1 MKTIEKDEILKNSVD
16 SYIVVRDE
24 DWEILCMISREDWGY
39 SAYTLE
45 QYVLLKEDVYKIL
58 DTAAGIELIDKI
70 DTDIADQYKDEE
82 LIEKYKNKIE
92 D

>member
-1 MKTIEKDEILKNSVD
+1 MKVEQKDEILKKSGDN
-16 SYIVVRDE
+16 YIVIRDE

-58 DTAAGIELIDKI
+58 DKAAWLELITKV
-70 DTDIADQYKDEE
+70 DTDIAEEYKDEE
-82 LIEKYKNKIE
+82 MIKKYQNKIE

>member
-58 DTAAGIELIDKI
+58 DKAAGIELIDKI
-70 DTDIADQYKDEE
+70 DTYIADQDKDEAI
-82 LIEKYKNKIE
+82 IEKNLDKTE
-92 D
+92 E

>member
-58 DTAAGIELIDKI
+58 DKAAGIELIDKV
-70 DTDIADQYKDEE
+70 DTDIAEQYKDEAM
-82 LIEKYKNKIE
+82 IEKYLEKTE
-92 D
+92 E

>member
-1 MKTIEKDEILKNSVD
+1 MKTIEKDEILKNSV
-16 SYIVVRDE
+16 SNYIVVRDE
-24 DWEILCMISREDWGY
+24 DGEILCMISREDWGY

-58 DTAAGIELIDKI
+58 DKAAGIEYLTKVDW
-70 DTDIADQYKDEE
+70 DIAEEYRDDE